1 MTTLTIK
8 PDMLEMISS
17 PAKAG
22 RKRMIKVDTY
32 KYIKDLHVKERKS
45 IRQISREVGLSRQ
58 TIRKILY
65 GSVEDT
71 TTYKRKVEP
80 PAPLRNQFEPIIRE
94 WLIGDK
100 TSPSKQRHNSQRIF
114 ERLQDE
120 YDFTGGCSTVRG
132 WVRDIKRELN
142 IEQIEASLPLE
153 HDPLGYAQCD
163 WTPAL
168 ARINGQD
175 MQGEL
180 FLLRFSHSKAFFV
193 RFYPHQRQ
201 EAFFDAHEH
210 AFVFFGGVPRQI
222 LYDNLKT
229 AVKKVLV
236 GRKREEQD
244 AFIKFRA
251 HHGFDSQ
258 FCNVAKGNEKG
269 IVEGLARYI
278 KAHAFTPVP
287 EFASIDALNEWLEAR
302 CQTLNARPRG
312 KQKISFQEGL
322 EEERAMLLPL
332 SRHSFDCCSRKE
344 AKVNH
349 HSLISFDKNQY
360 SVPVTYVGRILT
372 VKGYITEIRIYD
384 KQTLAATHPRSYESG
399 KQHFILEHYF
409 KLLERKPRAVGQAK
423 PVKQAELP
431 PPFAAYH
438 QKAQRHDPD
447 RGDKL
452 FVAVLLLLKRYPVT
466 ILSDA
471 IEQALAQNIVGIE
484 LIENYAE
491 ELFRQKQEAKQLPPE
506 AMQSTSSPLAIAPPS
521 ISRYLQLQEDGVSA

>member
-1 MTTLTIK
+1 
-8 PDMLEMISS
+8 MLEVTSS
-17 PAKAG
+17 PVKAG
-22 RKRMIKVDTY
+22 RKKMIKVDTY
-32 KYIKDLHVKERKS
+32 KYIKDLHIRERKS

-58 TIRKILY
+58 TVRKILY
-65 GSVEDT
+65 ESVDKA
-71 TTYKRKVEP
+71 TTYQRRIEP

-94 WLIGDK
+94 WIISDQA
-100 TSPSKQRHNSQRIF
+100 SPPKQRHNSQRIF
-114 ERLQDE
+114 ERLQE
-120 YDFTGGCSTVRG
+120 EHDFTGCSSTVRG
-132 WVRDIKRELN
+132 WVRNIKRELN
-142 IEQIEASLPLE
+142 IEQIEASLPLV

-163 WTPAL
+163 WTPVL

-175 MQGEL
+175 VQGEL

-210 AFVFFGGVPRQI
+210 AFSFFGGVPGQI

-278 KAHAFTPVP
+278 KSHAFTPVP
-287 EFASIDALNEWLEAR
+287 EFDSIDALNKWLMAR
-302 CQTLNARPRG
+302 CKTLNARPRG
-312 KQKISFQEGL
+312 KQKISFQQRL
-322 EEERAMLLPL
+322 EEERAMLLP
-332 SRHSFDCCSRKE
+332 RTKHSFDCCSRKE

-349 HSLISFDKNQY
+349 YSIITFDKNQY
-360 SVPVTYVGRILT
+360 SVPVNYVGRILT
-372 VKGYITEIRIYD
+372 VKGYVGEVRIYD
-384 KQTLAATHPRSYESG
+384 KQTMVATHSRSYESG
-399 KQHFILEHYF
+399 KQQFILEHYF

-423 PVKQAELP
+423 PVRQAELP
-431 PPFAAYH
+431 ASFAAYH
-438 QKAQRHDPD
+438 QMAQHNDPE

-452 FVAVLLLLKRYPVT
+452 FVAVLLLLKHYPVT
-466 ILSDA
+466 ILSEA
-471 IEQALAQNIVGIE
+471 IEQALAQNLIGVE
-484 LIENYAE
+484 LIENYAG
-491 ELFRQKQEAKQLPPE
+491 ELIRHKQTAKYSGQEPVKTASCPP
-506 AMQSTSSPLAIAPPS
+506 AIAPPA
-521 ISRYLQLQEDGVSA
+521 INRYCKLHEGGASA